1 MTTIGII
8 ILVGL
13 VYLKGMGF
21 YSQSKSPVI
30 GLIDDKLSLCGDR
43 PNCVSTSNT
52 DEGHAI
58 ESIKTELS
66 LKEIIN
72 IFKSE
77 KLELISQNSNYAHFT
92 FESPIMG
99 YIDDIEILKEEDQIK
114 IRSASRVGRS
124 DLGANRKRVERL
136 REALTK

>member
-8 ILVGL
+8 IFVGL
-13 VYLKGMGF
+13 GYLKGMGF
-21 YSQSKSPVI
+21 YSQSKSPEI
-30 GLIDDKLSLCGDR
+30 GLVDNKLSLCGDR

-99 YIDDIEILKEEDQIK
+99 YVDDIEILKEEYQIK

-124 DLGANRKRVERL
+124 DLGANRKRVEKL